1 MIKFYNEAN
10 FDRDNDFFCCSVGGE
25 KYTVSPDENGKIEIP
40 VGISKVEN
48 YTHFWNTTL
57 KELVV
62 PASVKSLS
70 IRNCDELQKISLAMK
85 VVPSNA
91 ITQCGQH
98 HACKLEL
105 VLQKGVEEV
114 EYAAFNCCDFGKIV
128 LPASI
133 KKFPLDAVIG
143 TVCEID
149 FKNVCDKIVD
159 MEPSSRFVERTNLRL
174 DSKSWLGILQN
185 YPQGI
190 YLMDDYCLTDKN
202 FVNEC
207 KTYIVKG
214 MEMRRHASEKSGD
227 AAKEEAAK
235 NIKLM
240 KDIDKYILDLQFN
253 FAQQEAVIQHDEKT
267 EKYAQQY
274 DKLDYSA
281 AREKFLK

>member
-1 MIKFYNEAN
+1 MLGWRSRIY
-10 FDRDNDFFCCSVGGE
+10 
-25 KYTVSPDENGKIEIP
+25 VSADGDGKVVIPD
-40 VGISKVEN
+40 GITEVEN
-48 YTHFWNTTL
+48 FSDLGNTTL

-70 IRNCDELQKISLAMK
+70 IKRCDELQKISLAMK
-85 VVPSNA
+85 VVPTGA
-91 ITQCGQH
+91 FDECGQF
-98 HACKLEL
+98 ANKIEL
-105 VLQKGVEEV
+105 VLQEGVEEV
-114 EYAAFNCCDFGKIV
+114 KYGAFNCCVLDKIV

-133 KKFPLDAVIG
+133 KKFPLDAVVG

-149 FKNVCDKIVD
+149 LKNVCDKIVD
-159 MEPSSRFVERTNLRL
+159 MEPSSRFVEGTNLRL
-174 DSKSWLGILQN
+174 DSKSWLGLLQN

-214 MEMRRHASEKSGD
+214 MEMRRLASEKSGD

-240 KDIDKYILDLQFN
+240 KDIDEHISNLQFDY
-253 FAQQEAVIQHDEKT
+253 AQQEADRKHNMKMEKR
-267 EKYAQQY
+267 AQQY
-274 DKLDYSA
+274 GKLDYSA